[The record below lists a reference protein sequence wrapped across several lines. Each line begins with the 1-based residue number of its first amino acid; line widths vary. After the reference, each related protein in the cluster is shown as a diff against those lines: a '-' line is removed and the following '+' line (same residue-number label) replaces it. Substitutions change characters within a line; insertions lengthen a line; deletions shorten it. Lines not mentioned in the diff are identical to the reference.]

1 MPFAKNK
8 KSFLEL
14 FEKHK
19 SMAANVIYNICP
31 DADVE
36 GLTQETFLKVWRAL
50 PAFSFKSSHKT
61 WIYRIAVN
69 TALDE
74 ARKNK
79 SGAALVD
86 RVELLG
92 EESGFEKKMEER
104 DLVSAAMR
112 ALSANERAALVLS
125 VFEEVGYK
133 EMSKI
138 LDAPEGTLKARVS
151 GAKKKMKKRIEEILN
166 GK

>member
-1 MPFAKNK
+1 MPVGKNK

-36 GLTQETFLKVWRAL
+36 ALTQETFIKVWRAL
-50 PAFSFKSSHKT
+50 PAFSLKSTHKT

-79 SGAALVD
+79 SAAALFD
-86 RVELLG
+86 RVDLLG
-92 EESGFEKKMEER
+92 QESGFEKKLEER

-112 ALSANERAALVLS
+112 ALSADERAALVLS
-125 VFEEVGYK
+125 VFEDLGYK

-138 LDAPEGTLKARVS
+138 LNAPEGTLKARVL
-151 GAKKKMKKRIEEILN
+151 GAKKKMKKRIEELLH
-166 GK
+166 GQ